1 MQTNLQLYCLS
12 TCKQPCT
19 GYSCTVCQHANN
31 PALAT
36 VVLFVNMQTTLHWLQ
51 LYCLS
56 TCKQP
61 CTGYSCTVCQH
72 ANNPALATVVL
83 FVNTHTTLQLYCLST
98 WKQTV
103 GCTVNMQTNI
113 ELLCLSH
120 ENKLLVALSTCK
132 PTVSLPVS
140 TQICSCTVCSKPNKM
155 NQYCPSPE
163 YGLNY
168 TAEFKSQTFCSVWV
182 TKSTGF
188 SFYWSSRNFRYCAS
202 FYWSSRNFRYR
213 ASFYWSSRNFR
224 YCASFYWYSGNFWY
238 CASFL
243 LTFKDI
249 QGLQSSRTFKYFQ
262 WIYELWTTQPLGIL
276 QSSINRQ
283 FPHTEEIGP
292 RQPTHRRNSI

>member
-1 MQTNLQLYCLS
+1 MNTNLKMYCLL
-12 TCKQPCT
+12 PC
-19 GYSCTVCQHANN
+19 SCTVNMKINMRLYFQHANK
-31 PALAT
+31 PA
-36 VVLFVNMQTTLHWLQ
+36 VILFVNMQTSLHWLQ

-72 ANNPALATVVL
+72 ANNPTVVL
-83 FVNTHTTLQLYCLST
+83 PVNMKTNCWLHCQHANQHRVALPVT

-113 ELLCLSH
+113 
-120 ENKLLVALSTCK
+120 
-132 PTVSLPVS
+132 VSLPVS

-155 NQYCPSPE
+155 NQYCLSPE

-202 FYWSSRNFRYR
+202 FYWSSRNFRYH

-224 YCASFYWYSGNFWY
+224 YCASFYWSSGNFWY

-276 QSSINRQ
+276 QSSVNRQ